1 MKVAQHEVLGNDSK
15 RDVRPARD
23 DRKVW
28 RLLFTSV
35 AGVDRPLRDGSLF
48 LELTQHFILGYFHLV
63 LWDQSSSYTW
73 ILNSSFLRRL

>member
-48 LELTQHFILGYFHLV
+48 LELTQHFILGYFHFGPLGPV
-63 LWDQSSSYTW
+63 FFVYLDSK
-73 ILNSSFLRRL
+73 F